1 MKICTSGFHNFS
13 GQIEGI
19 SEAVPTS
26 TAESRNIMP
35 DHHQRHRSHPNF
47 RKKFRARPEHRNPAY
62 LLIGNERMPRPI
74 SFACDPA
81 EQYCECGQCALRP
94 RRDMNLDALAEF
106 NRATSVT
113 VHLVILAASVLIFGS
128 ICA

>member
-1 MKICTSGFHNFS
+1 MKICSSGFHNFS
-13 GQIEGI
+13 GQFEGI
-19 SEAVPTS
+19 CKAAPTS
-26 TAESRNIMP
+26 AAESRTIMP
-35 DHHQRHRSHPNF
+35 NHHQRHPPQN
-47 RKKFRARPEHRNPAY
+47 FRARPEHPNLAY

-113 VHLVILAASVLIFGS
+113 VHLVILAASVLIFGAF
-128 ICA
+128 CA